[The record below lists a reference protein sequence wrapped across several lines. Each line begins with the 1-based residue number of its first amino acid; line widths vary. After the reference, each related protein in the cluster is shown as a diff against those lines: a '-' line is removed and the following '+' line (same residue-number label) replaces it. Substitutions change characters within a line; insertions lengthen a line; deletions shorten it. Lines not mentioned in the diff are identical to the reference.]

1 MNYSFVAITAS
12 RKHAHKAGIVAS
24 AGRATVLSIT
34 TIITK
39 KTKTIILV

>member
-1 MNYSFVAITAS
+1 MNRLPVTLAKLL

-24 AGRATVLSIT
+24 VVAVTVLST

-39 KTKTIILV
+39 KTKTTVLV